1 MRVALGVGA
10 TAVLVALL
18 ASCKDSDG
26 GGDACSQYYDATISY
41 QKRCSRT
48 VEPNAEAERSRFLTV
63 CSNLVNAP
71 GATNIAGA
79 LQSCASQ
86 ISANDCSVSND
97 CEVEVVGTLPDGAAC
112 LDGSQCAS
120 GGCDDED
127 GRCGHCVALAAV
139 GQPCGSKTKCVK
151 DASCV
156 YSASTSGDEPVG
168 TCRAIVRRKVGESCE
183 SSTTESIRCEKG
195 LSCSPDAK
203 CEARGAAGATC
214 SSTGDCQSNL
224 VCDGGTC
231 GVGQAAGGTCTNS
244 GGTSGSKTCARD
256 LVCTEDGTCSAVEYV
271 AIGQSCNGV
280 ARQCSQGYCRID
292 RLSST
297 TASGTC
303 TAYLADGA
311 ACDAS
316 STGSIDQPRCDR
328 YADCIDGKCQIPN
341 PAACK

>member
-10 TAVLVALL
+10 TLVALL
-18 ASCKDSDG
+18 ASCKDEGG
-26 GGDACSQYYDATISY
+26 GGDVCSQYYDATISY
-41 QKRCSRT
+41 QKRCSKV

-86 ISANDCSVSND
+86 ISANDCSVGND
-97 CEVEVVGTLPDGAAC
+97 CDVEVVGTLPDGAAC

-127 GRCGHCVALAAV
+127 GRCGHCVALAAI
-139 GQPCGSKTKCVK
+139 GQPCGSKTRCVK

-156 YSASTSGDEPVG
+156 YSASTNGDDPVG
-168 TCRAIVRRKVGESCE
+168 TCRAVVRRKAGESCE

-195 LSCSPDAK
+195 LACSPDAK
-203 CEARGAAGATC
+203 CEAGGAAGAAC
-214 SSTGDCQSNL
+214 SSTSECQNNL

-231 GVGQAAGGTCTNS
+231 GVGQAVGGACTNS
-244 GGTSGSKTCARD
+244 GGTAGSKTCAHG
-256 LVCTEDGTCSAVEYV
+256 LVCPDDTKTCSEIAYV
-271 AIGQSCNGV
+271 AVGQPCDY
-280 ARQCSQGYCRID
+280 ATRQCLGGYCRFD
-292 RLSST
+292 RVSSGA
-297 TASGTC
+297 ASGTC